1 MLYLWLHSR
10 TETKKNEAPLKG
22 LKFVLDSKLD
32 RPKEDVEEIIKK
44 FGGEVGSRVS
54 EKIAAVI
61 STKGKIVFPIQSF
74 V

>member
-1 MLYLWLHSR
+1 M
-10 TETKKNEAPLKG
+10 KG